1 MRLGFQREGRLIM
14 VFSPFASPD
23 LVIEAA
29 LRNDARLGRPPRY
42 ATASVTPIQP
52 KTDQSILDER
62 VGRQNG
68 ALQNYIDA
76 LIDQADAVERLARRN
91 LSGLDL
97 RTISGVRT
105 RVMQAEAQLAA
116 TQAVLL
122 DADDDLDLLNVD
134 DMGSAMRNRLH
145 ALTATDLSARTDL
158 EEHGLGKVDLV
169 GRRA

>member
-1 MRLGFQREGRLIM
+1 
-14 VFSPFASPD
+14 
-23 LVIEAA
+23 
-29 LRNDARLGRPPRY
+29 
-42 ATASVTPIQP
+42 
-52 KTDQSILDER
+52 
-62 VGRQNG
+62 
-68 ALQNYIDA
+68 
-76 LIDQADAVERLARRN
+76 
-91 LSGLDL
+91 
-97 RTISGVRT
+97 
-105 RVMQAEAQLAA
+105 MQAEAQLAA